1 MTRAADARG
10 TNGPKRDFPGASP
23 RRLLL
28 EAAGWRPG
36 RTVDVSALVRDM
48 TLVGFDVSASARH
61 FLESFQG
68 LHIVH
73 PPSVTVN
80 GRERFCWTDFNPARV
95 CTERDADVAARCA
108 AVVGESLCPVG
119 VDGFHLTVYV
129 SPSGR
134 FFAGMDASVF
144 TYADDTEEL
153 FTKLAAGTRPQHAAD
168 WQL

>member
-1 MTRAADARG
+1 MTADLHG
-10 TNGPKRDFPGASP
+10 IPDGPG
-23 RRLLL
+23 RLLL

-36 RTVDVSALVRDM
+36 RTVEVSGLVRDM
-48 TLVGFDVSASARH
+48 TVVGFDVSASARR

-80 GRERFCWTDFNPARV
+80 GREHFCRTDVDPARV
-95 CTERDADVAARCA
+95 CTERDADVAARCSS
-108 AVVGESLCPVG
+108 VVGESLCPVG

-129 SPSGR
+129 TPSGR

-144 TYADDTEEL
+144 TYADSTEEL
-153 FTKLAAGTRPQHAAD
+153 FTKLAAGIRPQHAAD
-168 WQL
+168 WEL